1 MMEHA
6 SDSLVFSPETD
17 AEYRRIRE
25 RYPQAGAALVP
36 VLLLAQREWG
46 WCSPAVI
53 SHVAALLA
61 LPPARA
67 AGVASFSPLL
77 RTDKPA
83 GRCRLRVCGGL
94 SCRLM
99 GAEAVLGQMRD
110 SLGIEPGDTAVDGHF
125 TLERVPCLASCS
137 TGPVMLVDDEL
148 LESLS
153 HEKLVQLFERIE
165 E

>member
-1 MMEHA
+1 MEQSSELLTFRA
-6 SDSLVFSPETD
+6 ETD
-17 AEYRRIRE
+17 AQYRRIRA
-25 RYPQAGAALVP
+25 RYPEAGAALLP

-46 WCSPAVI
+46 WCSPTVI
-53 SHVAALLA
+53 SHVAGLLA
-61 LPPARA
+61 IPAVRA
-67 AGVASFSPLL
+67 AGVASFYPEL

-83 GRCRLRVCGGL
+83 GRCRLRVCDGL

-99 GAEAVLGQMRD
+99 GAQAVLDQVRD

-137 TGPVMLVDDEL
+137 TAPVILVDEAL
-148 LESLS
+148 HESLN
-153 HEKLVQLFERIE
+153 EQKLAQIFERIE